1 MADRAHLAGLL
12 DGEGHIGVKCG
23 KFDDRGYKFGLHFE
37 PVVQITLSARDG
49 VVLCLYCERTGLGRI
64 SENKRRG
71 IMWAI
76 QSKREIRALFEIVK
90 PYIKMPTTDRK
101 IQLLEEFLSILPTYA
116 RLDKDKLIHVGKII
130 DEIHR
135 MAKKWEGLRFNYIS
149 PKNGQLKVV
158 KAETLIR

>member
-1 MADRAHLAGLL
+1 
-12 DGEGHIGVKCG
+12 
-23 KFDDRGYKFGLHFE
+23 
-37 PVVQITLSARDG
+37 
-49 VVLCLYCERTGLGRI
+49 
-64 SENKRRG
+64 
-71 IMWAI
+71 MWAI

-101 IQLLEEFLSILPTYA
+101 IQLLEEFLSILPTHA

-135 MAKKWEGLRFNYIS
+135 TAKKWKGLRFNYVS